1 MHISE
6 QMTVDGYLI
15 AIVTHVEIV
24 VLIVE
29 YVNKVLFLDFPT
41 ELQSILGAKSA

>member
-1 MHISE
+1 
-6 QMTVDGYLI
+6 MTVDGYLI

-29 YVNKVLFLDFPT
+29 CINKVLFLDFPT
-41 ELQSILGAKSA
+41 DFHQLLSILGVKSA